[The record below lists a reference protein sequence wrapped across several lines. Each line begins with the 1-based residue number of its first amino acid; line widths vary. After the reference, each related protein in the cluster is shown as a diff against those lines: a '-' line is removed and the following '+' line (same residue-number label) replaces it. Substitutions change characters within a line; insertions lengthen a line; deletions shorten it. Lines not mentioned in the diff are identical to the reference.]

1 MKSIAERLPIA
12 QESGALREQV
22 LPVAGDQEDEAL
34 RTLESLSLD
43 FKANVAKLASVAP
56 PEPSLSSTDEE
67 DAKAYCVLSK
77 AQNQLTTEES
87 KLWGDISSSMSKYVK
102 PSLSEKPS
110 VSSTV
115 PLYFPTSTIND
126 IHALADKSFVMSTS
140 FLRRTHTPTD
150 QTYEESKDILQ
161 AMGIPCIHA
170 ADATEAEALAS
181 AIVHKGLAD
190 FVATEDTV
198 RKQHLKEISRNLYL
212 FIFSFL
218 KDVLVYEVP
227 MIKNITSRVEPLVIV
242 SGAEVR
248 AELALDRNAFIDFA
262 LLLGTDFSQRITNVG
277 PTRAYKFIKNHGS
290 IERITEV
297 ETKYEPKVPLEDYL
311 AEVELGRL
319 VYKTLP
325 TVPMSELKQKI
336 KKKKDDKKV
345 DKVLQRH
352 GLFREMGNINLADC
366 QALLEG
372 NYFGDSPTA

>member
-1 MKSIAERLPIA
+1 
-12 QESGALREQV
+12 
-22 LPVAGDQEDEAL
+22 
-34 RTLESLSLD
+34 
-43 FKANVAKLASVAP
+43 
-56 PEPSLSSTDEE
+56 
-67 DAKAYCVLSK
+67 
-77 AQNQLTTEES
+77 
-87 KLWGDISSSMSKYVK
+87 
-102 PSLSEKPS
+102 
-110 VSSTV
+110 
-115 PLYFPTSTIND
+115 
-126 IHALADKSFVMSTS
+126 
-140 FLRRTHTPTD
+140 
-150 QTYEESKDILQ
+150 
-161 AMGIPCIHA
+161 
-170 ADATEAEALAS
+170 
-181 AIVHKGLAD
+181 
-190 FVATEDTV
+190 
-198 RKQHLKEISRNLYL
+198 
-212 FIFSFL
+212 
-218 KDVLVYEVP
+218 

-352 GLFREMGNINLADC
+352 GLFREMGNINVADC
-366 QALLEG
+366 QTLLVG

>member
-1 MKSIAERLPIA
+1 
-12 QESGALREQV
+12 
-22 LPVAGDQEDEAL
+22 
-34 RTLESLSLD
+34 
-43 FKANVAKLASVAP
+43 
-56 PEPSLSSTDEE
+56 
-67 DAKAYCVLSK
+67 
-77 AQNQLTTEES
+77 
-87 KLWGDISSSMSKYVK
+87 
-102 PSLSEKPS
+102 
-110 VSSTV
+110 
-115 PLYFPTSTIND
+115 
-126 IHALADKSFVMSTS
+126 
-140 FLRRTHTPTD
+140 
-150 QTYEESKDILQ
+150 
-161 AMGIPCIHA
+161 
-170 ADATEAEALAS
+170 
-181 AIVHKGLAD
+181 
-190 FVATEDTV
+190 
-198 RKQHLKEISRNLYL
+198 
-212 FIFSFL
+212 
-218 KDVLVYEVP
+218 